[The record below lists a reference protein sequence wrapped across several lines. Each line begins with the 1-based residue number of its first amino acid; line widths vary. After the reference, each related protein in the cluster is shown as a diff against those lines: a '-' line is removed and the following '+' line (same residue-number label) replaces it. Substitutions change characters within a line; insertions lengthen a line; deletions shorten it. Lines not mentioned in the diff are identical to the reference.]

1 MTELQHK
8 INLVE
13 QYLYVMGKRTKDGK
27 KIRITFK
34 NQDNTIELEK
44 LEHSYRVA
52 VNYFSRQ
59 LKNRMLYLQK
69 KQL

>member
-13 QYLYVMGKRTKDGK
+13 QYLYVMGKRNKDGK
-27 KIRITFK
+27 QIRITFK

-44 LEHSYRVA
+44 LQHAYNVA
-52 VNYFSRQ
+52 VQYFSR
-59 LKNRMLYLQK
+59 
-69 KQL
+69 

>member
-27 KIRITFK
+27 QIRITFK
-34 NQDNTIELEK
+34 NKDNTIELEK
-44 LEHSYRVA
+44 LQHAYNVA
-52 VNYFSRQ
+52 VQYFSR
-59 LKNRMLYLQK
+59 
-69 KQL
+69 

>member
-13 QYLYVMGKRTKDGK
+13 QYLFVMGKRTKDGK
-27 KIRITFK
+27 QIRITFK

-44 LEHSYRVA
+44 LQHAYNVA
-52 VNYFSRQ
+52 IKYFSR
-59 LKNRMLYLQK
+59 
-69 KQL
+69 